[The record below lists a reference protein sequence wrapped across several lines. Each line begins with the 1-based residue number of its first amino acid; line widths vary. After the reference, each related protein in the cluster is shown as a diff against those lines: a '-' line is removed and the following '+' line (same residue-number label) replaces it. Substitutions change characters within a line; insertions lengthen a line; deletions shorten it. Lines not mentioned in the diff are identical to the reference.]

1 MMCALI
7 FFFVVA
13 VWVMVECF
21 VLRKSLP
28 YVHYVIYCLYAWVGV
43 LLFLMLF
50 SQHPTVRVNF
60 QIFMFNPLFFIFAFP
75 KVMKKW
81 GGYAILVSL
90 MIFLVGNIFQTYA
103 EGTNVLAFAL
113 LTTFLPYLF
122 CGVKKK

>member
-1 MMCALI
+1 
-7 FFFVVA
+7 
-13 VWVMVECF
+13 
-21 VLRKSLP
+21 
-28 YVHYVIYCLYAWVGV
+28 
-43 LLFLMLF
+43 
-50 SQHPTVRVNF
+50 
-60 QIFMFNPLFFIFAFP
+60 MFNPLFFIFALP

-81 GGYAILVSL
+81 GGYAILASL